1 MTQQADLT
9 TGRQF
14 AITASARAA
23 APTNKVTA
31 PDFIMGPTSATGL
44 KTTGVMFMLQAP
56 TAGAAVATVP
66 ATGFDVTLWIQNPVT
81 GSWGSSETVSVPY
94 AAMFSTFD
102 FDAAALYVQI
112 GAASVAVDGVIYVEM
127 MEQ

>member
-1 MTQQADLT
+1 MTQQTDLT

-23 APTNKVTA
+23 APTNKVTP
-31 PDFIMGPTSATGL
+31 PDFIMGPNSATGL
-44 KTTGVMFMLQAP
+44 KTTGLMFMLQPP
-56 TAGAAVATVP
+56 TTGAAVAVTP

-94 AAMFSTFD
+94 GAMFSTFD
-102 FDAAALYVQI
+102 FDAASLYVQI
-112 GAASVAVDGVIYVEM
+112 GAASVQTDGVIYVEM